1 MSGCEEEGDGEG
13 EGVVS
18 FYQDAK
24 MRQASGYHVT
34 GTRGALCRVSEPGGG
49 LLIKLQ
55 SNFNCLICMLLK
67 VFQAIKINDD
77 LLENSAVLLKPAGAC
92 DDQSVM
98 GSAV

>member
-1 MSGCEEEGDGEG
+1 MSGCEEGDGDG
-13 EGVVS
+13 KGVVS

-49 LLIKLQ
+49 LLITVQ

-92 DDQSVM
+92 DDQSVL